1 MYNIKGNI
9 KDIIKDIIKI
19 IILHNLTINEILYY
33 IAEFI
38 ITIYTYRNINIK
50 SNKNIIILKKIN
62 IKNSNY
68 FNNFIKIMLK
78 KYYKSY
84 A

>member
-1 MYNIKGNI
+1 MYNIKGN
-9 KDIIKDIIKI
+9 IKDIIKI